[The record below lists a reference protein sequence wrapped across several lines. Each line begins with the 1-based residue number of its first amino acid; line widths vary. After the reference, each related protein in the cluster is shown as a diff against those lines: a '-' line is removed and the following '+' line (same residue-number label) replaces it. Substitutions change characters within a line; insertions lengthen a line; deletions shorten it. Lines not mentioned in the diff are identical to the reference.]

1 MTLMNSFTSVYGG
14 FAVFTTIGFMAH
26 NLNMSVDDVVQSGT
40 AGGYNC
46 SIMNVENGTH
56 SGIRVIYH
64 LCHSVISLLGLGLIF
79 VVYPR
84 ALAAM
89 PFGHFFSALFFLM
102 VVLLGI
108 SSQVYA
114 RVIHKW

>member
-1 MTLMNSFTSVYGG
+1 MTLMNGFTSVYGG

-56 SGIRVIYH
+56 SGIRVIW
-64 LCHSVISLLGLGLIF
+64 LLSVI
-79 VVYPR
+79 
-84 ALAAM
+84 
-89 PFGHFFSALFFLM
+89 
-102 VVLLGI
+102 
-108 SSQVYA
+108 Q
-114 RVIHKW
+114 